1 MARNGFGLIAFP
13 PPGDLAHAM
22 VNPLGSQSK
31 RSAMWSIAVLSVI
44 AAALIAVGFS
54 VSFPDR

>member
-1 MARNGFGLIAFP
+1 MARSGFRMMSFGSQCER
-13 PPGDLAHAM
+13 AHDM

-44 AAALIAVGFS
+44 AVVLIAAGFA
-54 VSFPDR
+54 VSFPDK

>member
-1 MARNGFGLIAFP
+1 MMSFGSQCER
-13 PPGDLAHAM
+13 AHDM

-44 AAALIAVGFS
+44 AVVLIAAGFA
-54 VSFPDR
+54 VSFPDK